1 MEENSL
7 TIAILREIRDEV
19 RTTRTDLTDRID
31 RLTDRVDHLT
41 DRVGSLE
48 SLTSAMAAVQITQA
62 KQLTEITAILR
73 EHSERFDRHEV
84 ALLDLV
90 RETRRIHDRIDNIYE
105 GPVSS
110 TLRDHETRIRRLEGR
125 DD

>member
-7 TIAILREIRDEV
+7 TIAILREIRDEI

-48 SLTSAMAAVQITQA
+48 SLTSTMAAVQVRQEQVLVRLA
-62 KQLTEITAILR
+62 EA
-73 EHSERFDRHEV
+73 SERHET
-84 ALLDLV
+84 ALLELV